1 MNPDNF
7 VKRSYKPLL
16 ERAGLPQMLF
26 HCLRHT
32 FATLMM
38 PNGHPKVVQEMLGH
52 SRVSTT
58 LDIFSHALQDEAVM
72 RFEPLFMTRLSE
84 NR

>member
-1 MNPDNF
+1 MSPDNF

-16 ERAGLPQMLF
+16 ERAGLPQIPF
-26 HCLRHT
+26 HSLRHT

-52 SRVSTT
+52 SRVGTT
-58 LDIFSHALQDEAVM
+58 LDIYSHASQDMQDEAVR
-72 RFEPLFMTRLSE
+72 RFGTLFSY
-84 NR
+84 